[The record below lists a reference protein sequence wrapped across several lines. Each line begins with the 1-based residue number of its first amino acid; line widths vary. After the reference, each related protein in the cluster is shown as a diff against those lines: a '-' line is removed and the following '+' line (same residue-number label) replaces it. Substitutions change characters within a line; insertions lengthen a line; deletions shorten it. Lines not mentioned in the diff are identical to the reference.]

1 VAQTEEKRGRVTQ
14 IGAHTAQNKNPSING
29 ELSMDQMWEMLQQLI
44 VMLTPNISKA
54 FGIIS
59 NDVYSTKL
67 INTLIYT
74 QFQPQAH
81 GLVN

>member
-1 VAQTEEKRGRVTQ
+1 
-14 IGAHTAQNKNPSING
+14 
-29 ELSMDQMWEMLQQLI
+29 MDQMREMLQQLI

-54 FGIIS
+54 SGIIS

>member
-1 VAQTEEKRGRVTQ
+1 VTQ
-14 IGAHTAQNKNPSING
+14 IGAHTAQNKNPSTNG
-29 ELSMDQMWEMLQQLI
+29 ELSMDQMREMLQQLI

-54 FGIIS
+54 SGIIS